1 MISFLENID
10 RQLFLLINGANSIF
24 FDNLM
29 WIVSWKYTW
38 LPLYLLFIYLFI
50 KYYKKKSWLFII
62 GAIVSVAIADFT
74 SVHLFKE
81 IFQRYRPCH
90 NLELEGMIHL
100 VRGYCGGKYGFIS
113 SHAANTSAIAVFV
126 LFFMNKKTDGLTR
139 QFITFAL
146 IFWTILI
153 AYSRIYLGVHY
164 PSDVFA
170 GIIWGAFIA
179 LVLAFIIKHSLRIL
193 GNIKIINE
201 FCKL

>member
-1 MISFLENID
+1 
-10 RQLFLLINGANSIF
+10 
-24 FDNLM
+24 M